1 MEIIVFE
8 EETYWKMQRALMDL
22 FAETLKRVKMEASN
36 DEHWVT
42 QREAS
47 QILGY
52 RSKSKWQMIR
62 SKNQVKYSKYGRV
75 IKYSKS
81 SLYDFI
87 NKNIQK

>member
-1 MEIIVFE
+1 
-8 EETYWKMQRALMDL
+8 MDL

-36 DEHWVT
+36 DEEWVT
-42 QREAS
+42 
-47 QILGY
+47 
-52 RSKSKWQMIR
+52 MIR
-62 SKNQVKYSKYGRV
+62 NKNQVKYSKYGRV